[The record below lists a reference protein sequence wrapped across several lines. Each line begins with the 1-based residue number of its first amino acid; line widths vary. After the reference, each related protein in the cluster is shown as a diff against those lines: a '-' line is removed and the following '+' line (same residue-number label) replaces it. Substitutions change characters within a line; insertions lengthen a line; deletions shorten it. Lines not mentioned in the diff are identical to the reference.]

1 MEQASARLEETVLPI
16 TSAAGITTNPDTS
29 SVCTEHPSSKTPTTN
44 LSVLD
49 FLLCASLMNLETKP
63 VRSNDVAIATSLT
76 DQHLQ
81 RVVDRLESIPSY
93 NQSADSRSESH
104 DAHAVSSVYNDTE
117 SSADEDD
124 TAVLSLEEKVAAV
137 LGPEYTH
144 LVQSV
149 IGTLASGS
157 LWELLQSKSGS
168 RQCASEIENSSSS
181 SSQTPGNSSSPN
193 TTISSSSGGKR
204 KSSNG
209 GDGSD
214 PNEDE
219 PNDRDGNNGRPPKRA
234 RKSPSA
240 LKPRYDCPIS
250 RRSIDMGGSLQP
262 SKSPACAPA
271 GLEFRHVWDHLRK
284 AHYGCEKCG
293 KKLDGKRAD
302 MNHLMEREIDQST
315 CQPNLQE
322 NSPFDI
328 GIVQWKAVTAIYDDK
343 TLTHDEK
350 WIKWWRLFSPNAGE
364 MDNPDPRHHDTVTI
378 STADIPTLQGI
389 FQDMWQSDNL
399 LPVLNDEQKQKASI
413 LLDKLLRLLPTVH
426 RHRHRKNQPRTER
439 DNLAA
444 MTPQPIAH
452 AAVSLSPFSAPP
464 QEPPDTYPYNAE
476 QQPELDL
483 DVFGF

>member
-1 MEQASARLEETVLPI
+1 M
-16 TSAAGITTNPDTS
+16 S
-29 SVCTEHPSSKTPTTN
+29 SVCTKPLLSKPPTIDPSSLDSLSCATP
-44 LSVLD
+44 
-49 FLLCASLMNLETKP
+49 MNLETKP
-63 VRSNDVAIATSLT
+63 ASPNDIIVATSPT
-76 DQHLQ
+76 DQRLQ
-81 RVVDRLESIPSY
+81 RVDDRMESIPSY
-93 NQSADSRSESH
+93 NQSADSRSESD
-104 DAHAVSSVYNDTE
+104 DAHAVSSVSNDTE

-124 TAVLSLEEKVAAV
+124 TAVLSLEEEVVAV
-137 LGPEYTH
+137 LGPECTH

-157 LWELLQSKSGS
+157 LWKLLQSNCGS
-168 RQCASEIENSSSS
+168 RQCASEIENTSNS

-193 TTISSSSGGKR
+193 TTFSSSSSGKR
-204 KSSNG
+204 KSSG
-209 GDGSD
+209 GGGGSNQ
-214 PNEDE
+214 NEDE
-219 PNDRDGNNGRPPKRA
+219 PNDRDGNKGRPPKRA
-234 RKSPSA
+234 RKSPSV

-250 RRSIDMGGSLQP
+250 RRAIDMGGSLQH

-271 GLEFRHVWDHLRK
+271 GLEFRHVWK

-302 MNHLMEREIDQST
+302 INHLMEREIDQST

-343 TLTHDEK
+343 NLTHDEK

-378 STADIPTLQGI
+378 STADIPALQGI

-399 LPVLNDEQKQKASI
+399 LPPLDDEQKQKASI

-426 RHRHRKNQPRTER
+426 RHRHRKTQAQTER
-439 DNLAA
+439 DVSAA
-444 MTPQPIAH
+444 MTPQSVAH
-452 AAVSLSPFSAPP
+452 AAVSLPPFSAPS
-464 QEPPDTYPYNAE
+464 QERPDAYSYNAE

-483 DVFGF
+483 DLFEF